1 LCAAAQE
8 CLRGV
13 VKGVGGLD
21 HAAWR
26 AFDNDRGAAAAR
38 GFVDGDL
45 VEQFLDLRRESAE
58 RVAAAMG
65 GGVTVEEL
73 SRVVDD
79 ISRSCH

>member
-1 LCAAAQE
+1 MQE

-26 AFDNDRGAAAAR
+26 AFDNDRGTAPAR

-45 VEQFLDLRRESAE
+45 VEQCGPAFG
-58 RVAAAMG
+58 AA
-65 GGVTVEEL
+65 
-73 SRVVDD
+73 
-79 ISRSCH
+79 